1 MAHRDHR
8 TCCRC
13 RCAVARKKL
22 REVELRGRSGE
33 VENDLVCADR
43 TKCDRQAAIRADL
56 RERLRAAEEARDA
69 R

>member
-1 MAHRDHR
+1 
-8 TCCRC
+8 
-13 RCAVARKKL
+13 VARKKL